1 MPNILLLSDN
11 VLFKTDLIGQIEQ
24 NLPGYKVYTVDDVKQ
39 QVVFD
44 IAVLDGKDFLKDFR
58 INHIKVPALILE
70 PADSEEMATGKLDMF
85 AFKPLVLSQLL
96 NQIKSS
102 INLFENSEDGFLHF
116 GEYELHPVD
125 KEILNIRTKIT
136 VKLTEREV
144 SILRYLYKS
153 RGKAVGK
160 TEFLQNV
167 WEYSSDVSTH
177 TIETHIYRLR
187 KKVEQTTS
195 GAQLIN
201 AEDGGYR
208 LLF

>member
-24 NLPGYKVYTVDDVKQ
+24 NLPDYNVYTTDEGERQ
-39 QVVFD
+39 IVFD
-44 IAVLDGKDFLKDFR
+44 IAVLDGKDFLQEFR
-58 INHIKVPALILE
+58 INHLKVPALILE
-70 PADSEEMATGKLDMF
+70 PADSEEITTGKLDMF
-85 AFKPLVLSQLL
+85 VFKPLVLSQLL
-96 NQIKSS
+96 NQIKSG

-125 KEILNIRTKIT
+125 KEIVNTRTAVA

-144 SILRYLYKS
+144 GILRYLYKS

-167 WEYSSDVSTH
+167 WEYNSDVSTH

-195 GAQLIN
+195 GAQLIS